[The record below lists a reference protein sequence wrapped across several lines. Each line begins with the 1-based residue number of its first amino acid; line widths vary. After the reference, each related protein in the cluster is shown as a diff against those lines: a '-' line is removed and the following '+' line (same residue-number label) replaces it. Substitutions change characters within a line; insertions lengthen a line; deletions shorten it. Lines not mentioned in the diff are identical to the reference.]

1 MRKNLRRLLALAL
14 LLGLQTASP
23 LLLAQDAAP
32 LAVRDKASP
41 AAQPFALEDVRL
53 LDGPFRQAQL
63 RDAQYLLQLDADRL
77 LHTFRVNAG
86 LPSTAKPLGG
96 WEAPQVELR
105 GHTLGHYLSA
115 CALMYASTGDERFKT
130 RSDRIVAELTKIQQA
145 MPARGYHEGYL
156 SAFPEEFFDRVD
168 ARKPVWAPYYT
179 LHKIMAG
186 LLDAY
191 RLCGNR
197 QALDVL
203 LKLTGWVKFRVDRLS
218 DEQQQR
224 ALDTEFGGM
233 NDVLANL
240 YGVTGDPEHLRL
252 ARKFE
257 HAAVFD
263 PLARGEDRLTGLHAN
278 TQIPKAIGAAR
289 EYELTGEARYHDI
302 ASFFWQR
309 VAEHRSYVI
318 GGNSDDEHFFPI
330 EHFSKHLGE
339 SSAETCNTYNM
350 LKLTRHLFAW
360 SPSAEMMDFYERGLF
375 NHILASQDPATAMMT
390 YYVPLK
396 PATFKTFSTPDD
408 SFWCCVGTGMENHAK
423 YGDTIYFHD
432 EQSLYVNLFIA
443 SELKW
448 KARGLTVRQETQ
460 FPESAVTRLT
470 LGCEKPVRLVLKIR
484 YPAWARSGMKLTVN
498 GKPETVAARPGSYV
512 RLEREWRDGDAIE
525 IRLPMSLRIE
535 AMPDDPKTVALLYGP
550 IVLAGDLGTTRMAN
564 VKRYGPSAPEETAAG
579 TPDAPALICDVDHLL
594 AKVKPVAGVPLTFK
608 TQGIGQPADV
618 ALRPFY
624 QITNHR
630 YSVYWK
636 LYSLAE
642 WRKVNR
648 EKAAVLAHNREIER
662 RTVDAVRVGEAQDE
676 TAHGFKGDHTDTG
689 TLGTRRWRDARR
701 SGWFRYE
708 LKTAGEQPI
717 ILRCTYWGNDGG
729 NRVFDILVDGQRVAT
744 QKLEYDKPGEF
755 FDVEYPIPEALTHG
769 KQRVTVIFQAR
780 EGALA
785 GGVFDVRIVRAEK
798 QKSQR

>member
-1 MRKNLRRLLALAL
+1 MRSNALRLWAFIWLLV
-14 LLGLQTASP
+14 LQMVAP
-23 LLLAQDAAP
+23 LLLAQNSAKP
-32 LAVRDKASP
+32 AVRDKVTP
-41 AAQPFALEDVRL
+41 AAEPFALADVRL

-63 RDAQYLLQLDADRL
+63 RDAQYLLDLDADRL
-77 LHTFRVNAG
+77 LHMFRVNAG

-115 CALMYASTGDERFKT
+115 CALMYASTGDDRFKA
-130 RSDRIVAELTKIQQA
+130 RSEAIIAELAKIQQV
-145 MPARGYHEGYL
+145 MPARGYHGGYL
-156 SAFPEEFFDRVD
+156 AAFPEEFFDRVD

-191 RLCGNR
+191 SLCGNR

-203 LKLTGWVKFRVDRLS
+203 LKLTEWVKFRVDRLS

-289 EYELTGEARYHDI
+289 EYELTGEAGYHDI

-309 VAEHRSYVI
+309 VALHRSYII

-339 SSAETCNTYNM
+339 SSTETCNTYNM

-360 SPSAEMMDFYERGLF
+360 RPSAELMDFYERGLF

-443 SELKW
+443 SELRW
-448 KARGLTVRQETQ
+448 KARGLTVRQETR
-460 FPESAVTRLT
+460 FPESDATRLT
-470 LGCEKPVRLVLKIR
+470 LRCEQPGRLALKIR
-484 YPAWARSGMKLTVN
+484 CPAWAQSGMKITIN
-498 GKPETVAARPGSYV
+498 GKPETLAAPPGSYISLD
-512 RLEREWRDGDAIE
+512 RLWRDGDVIE
-525 IRLPMSLRIE
+525 IRLPMSLRVE

-550 IVLAGDLGTTRMAN
+550 IVLAGDLGTTRMAE

-579 TPDAPALICDVDHLL
+579 TPDAPALICSVDHLL
-594 AKVKPVAGVPLTFK
+594 AKVKPVTGTPLTFR
-608 TQGIGQPADV
+608 TQGIGRPADV
-618 ALRPFY
+618 VLRPFY
-624 QITNHR
+624 KITDHR

-636 LYSLAE
+636 LYSPAE
-642 WRKVNR
+642 WRQVNR
-648 EKAAVLAHNREIER
+648 ERAAALALVRQIDR
-662 RTVDAVRVGEAQDE
+662 RTVDVVRIGDTADE
-676 TAHGFKGDHTDTG
+676 TAHGFQGDHTDTG
-689 TLGTRRWRDARR
+689 TLAARRWRDARR
-701 SGWFRYE
+701 SGWFRYD
-708 LKTAGEQPI
+708 LQTAGNQTA

-729 NRVFDILVDGQRVAT
+729 NRVFDILVEGERVAT

-755 FDVEYPIPEALTHG
+755 FDVEYPLPQRLTRD
-769 KQRVTVIFQAR
+769 KQRVTVMFRAH

-785 GGVFDVRIVRAEK
+785 GGVFDIRIVRPK
-798 QKSQR
+798 